1 MSKID
6 DLALKNAKKMQE
18 DALKAYEKAKN
29 NAKTNKN
36 TQTTK
41 QPIPQ
46 STKTKKS
53 IPVSN
58 AKNKRTPSHGRH
70 QVDADVRE
78 ALNKEVQ
85 TNPIPQALTRFNE
98 KIINNVALSPIATPY
113 QIATGKKLVDFGLN
127 PETKSAEVGAGVG
140 NFLGTAVEYGMGY
153 KAAGKAIEKGAEKLL
168 TSAPGK
174 KAAAKVVGSALGK
187 KAGKEVA
194 ENVVKGVA
202 KNIVGDATVG
212 TVLNL
217 ADARGRGLEGK
228 ELAEDMA
235 INAAFDFGVGN
246 AVEFAPMAFKALK
259 NAKLAKQ
266 AKNINLD
273 TLSQNAKKVA
283 ETGDLGAQNGIN
295 TVKQTAGENLPF
307 DSVKQEIPYRNVT
320 PETFEKIKKAV
331 ESRSG
336 CKVTFADLP
345 DGVDGQYKN
354 GVITISTKAKNP
366 TYTVLKHELT
376 HHIETSGHYKA
387 LSDFIE
393 NTMREAGYDVEGA
406 INQIK
411 ADYAKKKVFLEDGDA
426 KKEFI
431 AKFTEEYLFNSEQS
445 IERLARENPSLFRQV
460 YDWIVDTIHKI
471 GASAETKFLIDAQ
484 RKYEKALRTTGTVNI
499 NAKSQLSIPYKAN
512 NDLKSKQLE
521 IVKNANPMTDN
532 YHVGIRSA
540 ADIKTFEEAM
550 KDGESFFYGDF
561 DITDAEK
568 ALKSGEITVYS
579 SKPIEQGGFV
589 STSQNMARDY
599 AGGGKVY
606 SKKVKLDDVA
616 WINGDEGQYAKAGTT
631 KEIPDIN
638 SRYNEAVKNGDK
650 ATLRQMVED
659 AANEAGYNNK
669 LYHQTGATFTEFNT
683 QNASAGKYDSELPTG
698 IFMKPDSNDIGFKGK
713 TQMELYSKIQNPL
726 RFRDRADAVRF
737 WEREIPGY
745 KEANDRIKA
754 IDNEYQAKY
763 NDADSADDIKYAALH
778 KKLTSGEI
786 TREEFKAQLEEVVKN
801 TQKVLDDWKNASNE
815 ARLEAKRL
823 IDDYIASSGYD
834 GMIVDN
840 DAGSFGRSVKTYIS
854 FDPKNVKSADPVTYN
869 KNLEPIPLSK
879 RFDSNNPDI
888 RYSMNSSKL
897 AETDYTQ
904 RLKAASQNLSRTDN
918 NGRTLTEGQ
927 QEYFKNSKVRDS
939 EGRLMRVYH
948 GTYDD
953 FTTFNLDHTK
963 NANDLGKGF
972 YFTNKIDDA
981 KNNYASSNGGD
992 VQTKIEELAYELF
1005 QEKGYTEDDL
1015 YNNAYVEE
1023 YNKAYD
1029 EAEAYYNK
1037 GKTIS
1042 TYLNLTNPLYASEYG
1057 HLYNSKGEEVM
1068 RTSVEEY
1075 LRQGY
1080 DGIIDTSVKEKFPN
1094 QNLEEGTTHYVVFK
1108 PEQIKSIDNINPTNN
1123 PDIRYSINSSKLGE
1137 TDYTQKLR
1145 ATSQNLSGTDN
1156 NGRTLTEGQQKYFKN
1171 SKVRDANGNL
1181 KVMYHGTGNAGFTVF
1196 DSKYS
1201 DDGRSFFFTDNINV
1215 AKGYSASDDIF
1226 SRKHFESI
1234 QSLEK
1239 HIAQEM
1245 DEEVKII
1252 KNGKMF
1258 ELWQDNDF
1266 VVRDESLDDLY
1277 WDYNEYMG
1285 FGGDSAN
1292 YQVYLNLEN
1301 PLVIDADKNN
1311 WDEIPVPWSDDLM
1324 TTRSIAEYA
1333 NENGYDGVMIN
1344 NVIDTGLYG
1353 QRFDTSNI
1361 AIAFDSNQIKN
1372 VDNANPT
1379 NNPDIR
1385 FSQNISSLPETD
1397 YTRRLRAASENLYGE
1412 KGNKYMQTVDNTGNQ
1427 TTTLKDLGADIARP
1441 QQTIAEAKKK
1451 YGAYGG
1457 KDGDIPLRTDL
1468 GRVTQGAN
1476 TVYNSPIADEE
1487 MMKAI
1492 KTGVEE
1498 GSYWTRKMSN
1508 KEALNAAAEKIK
1520 ESGLDNETTSFLN
1533 LARDNREVKGEDIA
1547 MGYQLAKEH
1556 IAQGNYEAAQ
1566 AVLSDVC
1573 QMESEAGRALQAM
1586 RLFNSLSPEGRV
1598 KSVMRSA
1605 EKIKKNTGVEV
1616 KVSDEMLEQLKNATA
1631 EELPAIKKQINNEL
1645 WDQVPATFSEKLT
1658 AWRYLAML
1666 GNPRTHI
1673 RNIVGNALYV
1683 PVVRMDN
1690 VIQTGLEKAM
1700 KNRLNK
1706 LGANKTTAILTNSA
1720 DDKALKKIGAERFK
1734 QLKDTLDSGNGKYN
1748 EELRPLESRV
1758 FKSKLLEGAKNLNSN
1773 ALEKEDQLF
1782 MELNFK
1788 SAFAQYCKAN
1798 GKKAADLTDDFIEEA
1813 ANHAYD
1819 VALRSTYR
1827 DPSRLA
1833 DVLGSFRKRT
1843 LTPKSTDTL
1852 SEKALKTAGRVVMD
1866 SALPF
1871 TKTPINILKRGV
1883 SHSPLGLVKGMAE
1896 IATAKDG
1903 KQLVK
1908 AITQVSEGLTG
1919 TGIVALGM
1927 YMASIGMA
1935 NGSLGE
1941 YDKEYKWE
1949 QLLGKQDYA
1958 LNVDDYSIT
1967 LDWAAPISMPFFVG
1981 VELGTKLLE
1990 EKGNVWDAIESL
2002 SQIYEPVL
2010 EMSMLSGIQSLFD
2023 FSNGDSKDLVSFM
2036 GNAAQNLTSQ
2046 YIPTILGQTARTA
2059 VDERKIALSTAENKM
2074 QRNTEKYIDKLENKI
2089 PGLTNTNESYVD
2101 MFGRTEK
2108 KESAADYIEAGL
2120 ENFLSPAYVQKA
2132 NKNKV
2137 ETELERMRQV
2147 LGAEGK
2153 EILPTDYSYNY
2164 DIRYNG
2170 EDIRMTEEQFTKYK
2184 KVRGKAAYDGLE
2196 KLFDSSK
2203 YKLMSTNEKKK
2214 AIKDV
2219 YDKAAEDAK
2228 KSTVISMGIATET
2241 EYKYS
2246 LLSENA
2252 KSTVDAMKKKG
2263 IPAKTAVN
2271 AYETQKA
2278 YGSGTEKALA
2288 LMKKGYNNQVIKGLD
2303 ISNTQI
2309 EKARALQNA
2318 GISISKL
2325 TTAKKE
2331 ADTNGNGNISKEEVI
2346 NYVEARSFTPQ
2357 EKYALLK
2364 ALTPVKD
2371 KNNPYA

>member
-927 QEYFKNSKVRDS
+927 Q
-939 EGRLMRVYH
+939 
-948 GTYDD
+948 
-953 FTTFNLDHTK
+953 
-963 NANDLGKGF
+963 
-972 YFTNKIDDA
+972 
-981 KNNYASSNGGD
+981 
-992 VQTKIEELAYELF
+992 
-1005 QEKGYTEDDL
+1005 
-1015 YNNAYVEE
+1015 
-1023 YNKAYD
+1023 
-1029 EAEAYYNK
+1029 
-1037 GKTIS
+1037 
-1042 TYLNLTNPLYASEYG
+1042 
-1057 HLYNSKGEEVM
+1057 
-1068 RTSVEEY
+1068 
-1075 LRQGY
+1075 
-1080 DGIIDTSVKEKFPN
+1080 
-1094 QNLEEGTTHYVVFK
+1094 
-1108 PEQIKSIDNINPTNN
+1108 
-1123 PDIRYSINSSKLGE
+1123 
-1137 TDYTQKLR
+1137 
-1145 ATSQNLSGTDN
+1145 
-1156 NGRTLTEGQQKYFKN
+1156 KYFKN

-1852 SEKALKTAGRVVMD
+1852 SEKTLKTAGRVVMD

>member
-46 STKTKKS
+46 STQTKKS

-70 QVDADVRE
+70 KVDADVRE

-98 KIINNVALSPIATPY
+98 KIINNVALAPITTPY

-127 PETKSAEVGAGVG
+127 PETKSAEIGAGVG

-187 KAGKEVA
+187 KAGQEVA

-266 AKNINLD
+266 AKNIDID

-283 ETGDLGAQNGIN
+283 DTGDLGAKNGID

-307 DSVKQEIPYRNVT
+307 ASAKQEIPYAQKTTT
-320 PETFEKIKKAV
+320 PEAFAKITKAV

-345 DGVDGQYKN
+345 DDIDGQYKN
-354 GVITISTKAKNP
+354 GVITISTKAQNP
-366 TYTVLKHELT
+366 VYTVLKHELT
-376 HHIETSGHYKA
+376 HHIESSGNYKA

-411 ADYAKKKVFLEDGDA
+411 ADYAKKKVFLDDKAA

-460 YDWIVDTIHKI
+460 YDWIVDTIKKI
-471 GASAETKFLIDAQ
+471 GASAETKFLIDAE
-484 RKYEKALRTTGTVNI
+484 RKYEKALRTVGTMQNGTQQLLYAGSKSLTADRAKMHEAINMLNDGESPERVWREKGWKRDPVNGDMKYEI
-499 NAKSQLSIPYKAN
+499 DDSESEAMYYRLKRRGNGKLGEFLKHDELYAAYPKIKDAKVVAGNYGKDEAKASFN
-512 NDLKSKQLE
+512 RLTNTIRVNLDKVSTRDDLRSVLLHEIQHRIQKIEGFESGGNYRDMVKIIRDEIESDLMNQNKSYYSNLKKKMGIKWKDFIDEEIKKAYSVDTVEDAGKIAYRNLLGEREARSTQQRMRMFPAQRSMNFPDYEEGALRRNGKTERRTSTIARNDLLDDSRSNKQTEALVGGELRNRRVGADDESAFSMSESADNLKSKQLE
-521 IVKNANPMTDN
+521 IIKASNPMTDN
-532 YHVGIRSA
+532 YHIGIRSA

-616 WINGDEGQYAKAGTT
+616 WINGDEGQYAKVNTA
-631 KEIPDIN
+631 KENLGVN
-638 SRYNEAVKNGDK
+638 SRY
-650 ATLRQMVED
+650 
-659 AANEAGYNNK
+659 
-669 LYHQTGATFTEFNT
+669 TEFNA
-683 QNASAGKYDSELPTG
+683 QNTSAVKHDKDMPLESRVSGDALLDAQDILDVVKGVEGNSDDNGYVTLYHRTSKENADKIKKSGKMSAKEDG
-698 IFMKPDSNDIGFKGK
+698 IFFS
-713 TQMELYSKIQNPL
+713 TQKS
-726 RFRDRADAVRF
+726 
-737 WEREIPGY
+737 G
-745 KEANDRIKA
+745 
-754 IDNEYQAKY
+754 Y
-763 NDADSADDIKYAALH
+763 NDGYGDSVVELRIPAE
-778 KKLTSGEI
+778 KL
-786 TREEFKAQLEEVVKN
+786 
-801 TQKVLDDWKNASNE
+801 VLDDIFDNE
-815 ARLEAKRL
+815 AHFR
-823 IDDYIASSGYD
+823 
-834 GMIVDN
+834 
-840 DAGSFGRSVKTYIS
+840 
-854 FDPKNVKSADPVTYN
+854 
-869 KNLEPIPLSK
+869 IPLKNKDAVLDVS
-879 RFDSNNPDI
+879 DYLVDDA
-888 RYSMNSSKL
+888 YSVGKTL
-897 AETDYTQ
+897 EITDYTQ

-918 NGRTLTEGQ
+918 
-927 QEYFKNSKVRDS
+927 S
-939 EGRLMRVYH
+939 
-948 GTYDD
+948 
-953 FTTFNLDHTK
+953 
-963 NANDLGKGF
+963 
-972 YFTNKIDDA
+972 
-981 KNNYASSNGGD
+981 
-992 VQTKIEELAYELF
+992 
-1005 QEKGYTEDDL
+1005 
-1015 YNNAYVEE
+1015 
-1023 YNKAYD
+1023 
-1029 EAEAYYNK
+1029 
-1037 GKTIS
+1037 
-1042 TYLNLTNPLYASEYG
+1042 
-1057 HLYNSKGEEVM
+1057 
-1068 RTSVEEY
+1068 
-1075 LRQGY
+1075 
-1080 DGIIDTSVKEKFPN
+1080 
-1094 QNLEEGTTHYVVFK
+1094 
-1108 PEQIKSIDNINPTNN
+1108 
-1123 PDIRYSINSSKLGE
+1123 
-1137 TDYTQKLR
+1137 
-1145 ATSQNLSGTDN
+1145 
-1156 NGRTLTEGQQKYFKN
+1156 GRTLTEGQQKYFKN
-1171 SKVRDANGNL
+1171 SKVRDENGNL
-1181 KVMYHGTGNAGFTVF
+1181 KVMYHGTGEAGFTVF
-1196 DSKYS
+1196 ESKYS
-1201 DDGRSFFFTDNINV
+1201 DDGRSFFFTDNIDV

-1234 QSLEK
+1234 GSLEK

-1379 NNPDIR
+1379 NDSDIR
-1385 FSQNISSLPETD
+1385 YLLRTSALTETD
-1397 YTRRLRAASENLYGE
+1397 YTRRLRAASENLRGE

-1427 TTTLKDLGADIARP
+1427 TTTLKDLGADIAKP

-1457 KDGDIPLRTDL
+1457 KEGDIPLRTDL
-1468 GRVTQGAN
+1468 GKVTQGAK

-1533 LARDNREVKGEDIA
+1533 LARDSREVKGEDIA

-1598 KSVMRSA
+1598 KSILRSA
-1605 EKIKKNTGVEV
+1605 EKIKENTGVEV

-1758 FKSKLLEGAKNLNSN
+1758 FKSKLLEGAKNKNSEW
-1773 ALEKEDQLF
+1773 LEKEDQLF
-1782 MELNFK
+1782 MSLNFK

-1833 DVLGSFRKRT
+1833 DVLGRFRKRT
-1843 LTPKSTDTL
+1843 LTAKATDTL

-1967 LDWAAPISMPFFVG
+1967 LDWAAPVSMPFFVG

-1990 EKGNVWDAIESL
+1990 EKGNVWDALESL
-2002 SQIYEPVL
+2002 SQIYQPVL

-2036 GNAAQNLTSQ
+2036 GNAVQNLTSQ

-2074 QRNTEKYIDKLENKI
+2074 QRNAEKYIDKLENKI

-2108 KESAADYIEAGL
+2108 KNSAADYIETGL

-2137 ETELERMRQV
+2137 ETELERMRQI

-2196 KLFDSSK
+2196 KLFNSSE

-2214 AIKDV
+2214 AIKEV

-2246 LLSENA
+2246 LLSESA
-2252 KSTVDAMKKKG
+2252 KTTVDAMKKKG
-2263 IPAKTAVN
+2263 IPTKTAVN

-2288 LMKKGYNNQVIKGLD
+2288 LMKKGYNDNVIKGLD

-2318 GISISKL
+2318 GVSINKL

-2331 ADTNGNGNISKEEVI
+2331 ADTNGNGNISKAEVI
-2346 NYVEARSFTPQ
+2346 SYVEARNFTPEQ
-2357 EKYALLK
+2357 KYALLK
-2364 ALTPVKD
+2364 ALSGVKD

>member
-78 ALNKEVQ
+78 ALNKEVK

-98 KIINNVALSPIATPY
+98 KIINNVVLSPITTPY
-113 QIATGKKLVDFGLN
+113 QIATGKKLIDFGLN

-246 AVEFAPMAFKALK
+246 AVEFAPMAVKALK

-283 ETGDLGAQNGIN
+283 ETGDLGAKNG

-307 DSVKQEIPYRNVT
+307 DSAKQEIPYRTVT
-320 PETFEKIKKAV
+320 PETFENIKKAV

-411 ADYAKKKVFLEDGDA
+411 ADYAKKKVFLEDVDA

-631 KEIPDIN
+631 KETPDIN
-638 SRYNEAVKNGDK
+638 SRYNEAVKNGDN

-888 RYSMNSSKL
+888 RYS
-897 AETDYTQ
+897 
-904 RLKAASQNLSRTDN
+904 
-918 NGRTLTEGQ
+918 
-927 QEYFKNSKVRDS
+927 
-939 EGRLMRVYH
+939 
-948 GTYDD
+948 
-953 FTTFNLDHTK
+953 
-963 NANDLGKGF
+963 
-972 YFTNKIDDA
+972 
-981 KNNYASSNGGD
+981 
-992 VQTKIEELAYELF
+992 
-1005 QEKGYTEDDL
+1005 
-1015 YNNAYVEE
+1015 
-1023 YNKAYD
+1023 
-1029 EAEAYYNK
+1029 
-1037 GKTIS
+1037 
-1042 TYLNLTNPLYASEYG
+1042 
-1057 HLYNSKGEEVM
+1057 
-1068 RTSVEEY
+1068 
-1075 LRQGY
+1075 
-1080 DGIIDTSVKEKFPN
+1080 
-1094 QNLEEGTTHYVVFK
+1094 
-1108 PEQIKSIDNINPTNN
+1108 
-1123 PDIRYSINSSKLGE
+1123 INSSKLGE
-1137 TDYTQKLR
+1137 TDYTQRLR
-1145 ATSQNLSGTDN
+1145 TASQNLSGTDN
-1156 NGRTLTEGQQKYFKN
+1156 DGRTLTKGQQKYFKN

-1181 KVMYHGTGNAGFTVF
+1181 KVMYHGTGEAGFTVF

-1201 DDGRSFFFTDNINV
+1201 DDGKSFFFTDNINV

-1245 DEEVKII
+1245 DENVEIR

-1292 YQVYLNLEN
+1292 YKVYLNLEN

-1385 FSQNISSLPETD
+1385 FLQNISSLPETD

-1427 TTTLKDLGADIARP
+1427 TTTDDDEYFNYLLGEAGKLPPRKSAGSVRATKMPTKQTTKKRFATEIGGFSEWADESSVKAVLKDLNTKVKNGVLKDQDKWDAAYILAENAMQVTNDIPEDVKALQQALKKTKIALNDTTKSGIADGYAELHKKSFGLIRFAKDGTDIDQVYNTLRDEFPGILKAVNTQEDQLAELLRIAKMKPDYTPAYNTIPPEELVQGFYKNINDNITEQAINYNGKFNRRSDLKDLGADIARP

-1457 KDGDIPLRTDL
+1457 KKGDIPLRTDL

-1706 LGANKTTAILTNSA
+1706 LGTNKTTAILTNSA

-1852 SEKALKTAGRVVMD
+1852 SGKALKTAGRVVMD

-1941 YDKEYKWE
+1941 YNKEYKWK
-1949 QLLGKQDYA
+1949 QLLGQQDYA

-2184 KVRGKAAYDGLE
+2184 KVRGKATYEGLE
-2196 KLFDSSK
+2196 ELFNSSK

-2252 KSTVDAMKKKG
+2252 KATVDAMKKKG
-2263 IPAKTAVN
+2263 IPDKTAVN

-2325 TTAKKE
+2325 MTAKKE

>member
-18 DALKAYEKAKN
+18 DALKAYKKAKN

-98 KIINNVALSPIATPY
+98 KIINNVALSPITTPY
-113 QIATGKKLVDFGLN
+113 QIATGKKLIDFGLN

-307 DSVKQEIPYRNVT
+307 DSVKQEIPYRTVT
-320 PETFEKIKKAV
+320 PEAFEKITKAV

-616 WINGDEGQYAKAGTT
+616 WINGDEGQYAKVNAA

-638 SRYNEAVKNGDK
+638 SRYNEAVKNGDN

-669 LYHQTGATFTEFNT
+669 LYHQTGATFTEFDT
-683 QNASAGKYDSELPTG
+683 KNASAGKYDSELPTG

-754 IDNEYQAKY
+754 IDNKYQAKY
-763 NDADSADDIKYAALH
+763 NDADRADDIKYAALH

-918 NGRTLTEGQ
+918 NGRTLTNEQ

-1181 KVMYHGTGNAGFTVF
+1181 KVMYHGTGEAGFTVF
-1196 DSKYS
+1196 ESKYS
-1201 DDGRSFFFTDNINV
+1201 DDGRSFFFTDNIDV
-1215 AKGYSASDDIF
+1215 AKGYSASNDIF

-1245 DEEVKII
+1245 DENVEIR

-1457 KDGDIPLRTDL
+1457 KKGDIPLRTDL
-1468 GRVTQGAN
+1468 GRVTQGAK

-1605 EKIKKNTGVEV
+1605 EKIKKNTGIEV

-1631 EELPAIKKQINNEL
+1631 EELPAIKKKINNEL
-1645 WDQVPATFSEKLT
+1645 WDQVPAIFSEKLT

-1734 QLKDTLDSGNGKYN
+1734 KLKDTLDSGNGKYN

-1833 DVLGSFRKRT
+1833 DVLGNFRKRT

-1883 SHSPLGLVKGMAE
+1883 SHSPLGLAKGMVQ

-1958 LNVDDYSIT
+1958 LNVGDYSIT

-2059 VDERKIALSTAENKM
+2059 VDERKIALSTAKNKM

-2137 ETELERMRQV
+2137 ETELERMRQA

-2252 KSTVDAMKKKG
+2252 KATVDAMKKKG

>member
-1 MSKID
+1 M
-6 DLALKNAKKMQE
+6 ALDFNKARKNIEKSYDKKMGSW
-18 DALKAYEKAKN
+18 EKKHP
-29 NAKTNKN
+29 KET
-36 TQTTK
+36 
-41 QPIPQ
+41 IPQ
-46 STKTKKS
+46 STQTKKQ

-58 AKNKRTPSHGRH
+58 SKNKRTPSHGRH
-70 QVDADVRE
+70 KVDADVRE

-98 KIINNVALSPIATPY
+98 KIINNVALSPITTPY

-174 KAAAKVVGSALGK
+174 KAAAKVVGSAIGK

-246 AVEFAPMAFKALK
+246 AVEFAPMAVKALK

-283 ETGDLGAQNGIN
+283 ETGDFGVQNGNN
-295 TVKQTAGENLPF
+295 TVNQTAGENLPF
-307 DSVKQEIPYRNVT
+307 VSAKQEIPYRTVT
-320 PETFEKIKKAV
+320 PEAFEKITKAV
-331 ESRSG
+331 EKRSG
-336 CKVTFADLP
+336 CKITFADLP
-345 DGVDGQYKN
+345 DNIDGQYEN
-354 GVITISTKAKNP
+354 GVITISTKAQNP
-366 TYTVLKHELT
+366 VYTILKHELT
-376 HHIETSGHYKA
+376 HHLETSGHYKA
-387 LSDFIE
+387 FSDFVE
-393 NTMREAGYDVEGA
+393 NTMREAGYDVEGE
-406 INQIK
+406 INKIIK
-411 ADYAKKKVFLEDGDA
+411 AYSDNEKYLTPEQAKR
-426 KKEFI
+426 EFI
-431 AKFTEEYLFNSEQS
+431 ANFSQEYLFNSEQS
-445 IERLARENPSLFRQV
+445 IERLARENPSLFRQI
-460 YDWIVDTIHKI
+460 YDWIVDTIKKI
-471 GASAETKFLIDAQ
+471 GASAETKFLIDAE
-484 RKYEKALRTTGTVNI
+484 RKYEKALRTVGTVDI
-499 NAKSQLSIPYKAN
+499 NAKSQFSIPYNAN
-512 NDLKSKQLE
+512 SDLKSKQLE
-521 IVKNANPMTDN
+521 VIKNANPMTDN

-616 WINGDEGQYAKAGTT
+616 WINGDEGQYAKATT
-631 KEIPDIN
+631 I
-638 SRYNEAVKNGDK
+638 GG
-650 ATLRQMVED
+650 Q
-659 AANEAGYNNK
+659 K
-669 LYHQTGATFTEFNT
+669 L
-683 QNASAGKYDSELPTG
+683 
-698 IFMKPDSNDIGFKGK
+698 
-713 TQMELYSKIQNPL
+713 
-726 RFRDRADAVRF
+726 V
-737 WEREIPGY
+737 
-745 KEANDRIKA
+745 
-754 IDNEYQAKY
+754 
-763 NDADSADDIKYAALH
+763 ADSH
-778 KKLTSGEI
+778 GKKLT
-786 TREEFKAQLEEVVKN
+786 
-801 TQKVLDDWKNASNE
+801 NE
-815 ARLEAKRL
+815 
-823 IDDYIASSGYD
+823 
-834 GMIVDN
+834 
-840 DAGSFGRSVKTYIS
+840 
-854 FDPKNVKSADPVTYN
+854 
-869 KNLEPIPLSK
+869 
-879 RFDSNNPDI
+879 
-888 RYSMNSSKL
+888 
-897 AETDYTQ
+897 
-904 RLKAASQNLSRTDN
+904 
-918 NGRTLTEGQ
+918 Q

-1145 ATSQNLSGTDN
+1145 AASQNLSGTDN
-1156 NGRTLTEGQQKYFKN
+1156 DGRALTEGQQKYFKN

-1234 QSLEK
+1234 ESLEK

-1245 DEEVKII
+1245 DEEVKIR

-1379 NNPDIR
+1379 NDSDIR
-1385 FSQNISSLPETD
+1385 FLLRTSGLTETD
-1397 YTRRLRAASENLYGE
+1397 YTRRLRAASENLRGE
-1412 KGNKYMQTVDNTGNQ
+1412 KGNKYLQTAEKIPLANTPKKQNVSYAKNAVNDLSDEEIQKEFVKNLQGSITGDTPTGKILTVMRTPDILRQYGATADTITMTQNTARKAMYPSGYLGMGTGHNLGFGGLEILPEQLRNPVAILDSFTQDNARVIITNTLDSNKNPVLVALHLDKKGRLELSDEIASVYGKREYEDFIKRAKAEGKVLYEDKKIGLDAVPSVGLQLPGANHSSDPMNMVANKVLTVNAKNVKQ
-1427 TTTLKDLGADIARP
+1427 DNKNLKDLGADIARP

-1457 KDGDIPLRTDL
+1457 KEGDIPLRTDL
-1468 GRVTQGAN
+1468 GRVTQGAK

-1508 KEALNAAAEKIK
+1508 KEALDAAAEKIK

-1683 PVVRMDN
+1683 PVIRIDN

-1843 LTPKSTDTL
+1843 LTPKSTNTL

-1883 SHSPLGLVKGMAE
+1883 SHSPLGLVKGMVE

-1941 YDKEYKWE
+1941 YNKEYKWK
-1949 QLLGKQDYA
+1949 QLLGQQDYA

-1990 EKGNVWDAIESL
+1990 EKGNVWDALESL
-2002 SQIYEPVL
+2002 SQIYQPVL

-2036 GNAAQNLTSQ
+2036 GNAVQNLTSQ

-2059 VDERKIALSTAENKM
+2059 VDERKIALSTAENKL
-2074 QRNTEKYIDKLENKI
+2074 QRNAEKYIDKLENKI

-2108 KESAADYIEAGL
+2108 KNSAADYIETGL

-2252 KSTVDAMKKKG
+2252 KATVDAMKKKG

>member
-1852 SEKALKTAGRVVMD
+1852 SEKTLKTAGRVVMD

>member
-78 ALNKEVQ
+78 ALNKEVK

-98 KIINNVALSPIATPY
+98 KIINNVVLSPITTPY
-113 QIATGKKLVDFGLN
+113 QIATGKKLIDFGLN

-174 KAAAKVVGSALGK
+174 KAAAKVVGSILGK

-307 DSVKQEIPYRNVT
+307 DSVKQEIPYRTVT
-320 PETFEKIKKAV
+320 PEAFEKITKAV

-484 RKYEKALRTTGTVNI
+484 RKYEKAMRTTGTVNI

-616 WINGDEGQYAKAGTT
+616 WINGDEGQYAKVNAA

-638 SRYNEAVKNGDK
+638 SRYNEAVKNGDN

-754 IDNEYQAKY
+754 IDNKYQAKY
-763 NDADSADDIKYAALH
+763 NDADRADDIKYAALH

-918 NGRTLTEGQ
+918 NGRTLTNEQ

-981 KNNYASSNGGD
+981 KNNYASSDGGD

-1068 RTSVEEY
+1068 RASVEEY

-1123 PDIRYSINSSKLGE
+1123 PDIRYSINSSTLGE

-1145 ATSQNLSGTDN
+1145 TASQNLSGTDN
-1156 NGRTLTEGQQKYFKN
+1156 DGRMLTKGQREYFKN

-1181 KVMYHGTGNAGFTVF
+1181 KVMYHGTGEAGFTVF

-1201 DDGRSFFFTDNINV
+1201 DDGRSFFFTDNIDV
-1215 AKGYSASDDIF
+1215 AKGYSASDNIF

-1234 QSLEK
+1234 DSLEK

-1245 DEEVKII
+1245 DENVEIR

-1292 YQVYLNLEN
+1292 YKVYLNLEN

-1457 KDGDIPLRTDL
+1457 KKGDIPLRTDL

-1706 LGANKTTAILTNSA
+1706 LGTNKTTAILTNSA

-1833 DVLGSFRKRT
+1833 DVLGRFRKRT
-1843 LTPKSTDTL
+1843 LTAKATDTL

-1941 YDKEYKWE
+1941 YDKEYKWK

-2184 KVRGKAAYDGLE
+2184 KVRGKATYEGLE
-2196 KLFDSSK
+2196 ELFNSSK

-2214 AIKDV
+2214 AIQDV

-2252 KSTVDAMKKKG
+2252 KATVDAMKKKG

>member
-78 ALNKEVQ
+78 ALNKEVK

-98 KIINNVALSPIATPY
+98 KIINNVVLSPITTPY
-113 QIATGKKLVDFGLN
+113 QIATGKKLIDFGLN

-174 KAAAKVVGSALGK
+174 KAAAKVVGSTLGK

-307 DSVKQEIPYRNVT
+307 DSVKQEIPYRTVT
-320 PETFEKIKKAV
+320 PEAFEKITKAV

-631 KEIPDIN
+631 KETPDIN

-918 NGRTLTEGQ
+918 NGRTLTNEQ

-1068 RTSVEEY
+1068 RASVEEY

-1181 KVMYHGTGNAGFTVF
+1181 KVMYHGTGEAGFTVF
-1196 DSKYS
+1196 ESKYS
-1201 DDGRSFFFTDNINV
+1201 DDGRSFFFTDNIDV

-1245 DEEVKII
+1245 DENVEIR

-1292 YQVYLNLEN
+1292 YKVYLNLEN
-1301 PLVIDADKNN
+1301 PLVIDANKNN

-1833 DVLGSFRKRT
+1833 DALGSFRKRT

>member
-1 MSKID
+1 M
-6 DLALKNAKKMQE
+6 ALDFNKARKNIEKSYDKKMGSW
-18 DALKAYEKAKN
+18 EKKHP
-29 NAKTNKN
+29 KET
-36 TQTTK
+36 
-41 QPIPQ
+41 IPQ
-46 STKTKKS
+46 STQTKKQ

-58 AKNKRTPSHGRH
+58 SKNKRTPSHGRH

-78 ALNKEVQ
+78 ALNKEIQ

-98 KIINNVALSPIATPY
+98 KIINNVALSPITTPY

-153 KAAGKAIEKGAEKLL
+153 KAAGKAIEKGAKKLL
-168 TSAPGK
+168 TSEPGK

-246 AVEFAPMAFKALK
+246 AVEFAPMAVKALK

-283 ETGDLGAQNGIN
+283 ETGDFGVQNGNN
-295 TVKQTAGENLPF
+295 TVNQTAGENLPF
-307 DSVKQEIPYRNVT
+307 VSAKQEIPYRTVT
-320 PETFEKIKKAV
+320 PEAFEKITKAV
-331 ESRSG
+331 EKRSG
-336 CKVTFADLP
+336 CKITFADLP
-345 DGVDGQYKN
+345 DDIDGQYKN
-354 GVITISTKAKNP
+354 GVITISTKAQNP
-366 TYTVLKHELT
+366 VYTVLKHELT
-376 HHIETSGHYKA
+376 HHIESSGNYKA

-431 AKFTEEYLFNSEQS
+431 AKFTEEYLFNSESS
-445 IERLARENPSLFRQV
+445 IERLARENPSLFRQI
-460 YDWIVDTIHKI
+460 YDWIVDTIKKI
-471 GASAETKFLIDAQ
+471 GASAETKFLIDAE
-484 RKYEKALRTTGTVNI
+484 RKYEKALRTVGTVDI
-499 NAKSQLSIPYKAN
+499 NAKSQFSIPYNAN
-512 NDLKSKQLE
+512 SDLKSKQLE
-521 IVKNANPMTDN
+521 VIKNANPMTDN

-616 WINGDEGQYAKAGTT
+616 WINGDEGQYAKATT
-631 KEIPDIN
+631 I
-638 SRYNEAVKNGDK
+638 GG
-650 ATLRQMVED
+650 Q
-659 AANEAGYNNK
+659 K
-669 LYHQTGATFTEFNT
+669 L
-683 QNASAGKYDSELPTG
+683 
-698 IFMKPDSNDIGFKGK
+698 
-713 TQMELYSKIQNPL
+713 
-726 RFRDRADAVRF
+726 V
-737 WEREIPGY
+737 
-745 KEANDRIKA
+745 
-754 IDNEYQAKY
+754 
-763 NDADSADDIKYAALH
+763 ADSH
-778 KKLTSGEI
+778 GKKLT
-786 TREEFKAQLEEVVKN
+786 
-801 TQKVLDDWKNASNE
+801 NE
-815 ARLEAKRL
+815 
-823 IDDYIASSGYD
+823 
-834 GMIVDN
+834 
-840 DAGSFGRSVKTYIS
+840 
-854 FDPKNVKSADPVTYN
+854 
-869 KNLEPIPLSK
+869 
-879 RFDSNNPDI
+879 
-888 RYSMNSSKL
+888 
-897 AETDYTQ
+897 
-904 RLKAASQNLSRTDN
+904 
-918 NGRTLTEGQ
+918 Q

-1145 ATSQNLSGTDN
+1145 AASQNLSGTDN
-1156 NGRTLTEGQQKYFKN
+1156 DGRALTEGQQKYFKN

-1234 QSLEK
+1234 ESLEK

-1245 DEEVKII
+1245 DEEVKIR

-1333 NENGYDGVMIN
+1333 NKNGYDGVMIN

-1379 NNPDIR
+1379 NDSDIR
-1385 FSQNISSLPETD
+1385 FLLRTSGLTETD
-1397 YTRRLRAASENLYGE
+1397 YTRRLRAASENLRGE
-1412 KGNKYMQTVDNTGNQ
+1412 KGNKYLQTVDNAGNQ
-1427 TTTLKDLGADIARP
+1427 TTTDDDEYFNYLLGEAGKLPPRKSAGSVRATKMPTKQTTKKRFATEIGGFSEWADESSVKAVLKDLNTKVKNGVLKDQDKWDAAYTLAENAMQVTNDISEDVKALQQALKKTKIALNDTTKSGIADGYAELHKKSFGLIRFAKDGTDIDQVYNTLRDEFPGILKAVNTQEDQLAELLRIAKMKPDYTPAYNTIPPEELVQGFYKNINDNITEQAINYNGKFDRRSDLKDLGADIARP

-1457 KDGDIPLRTDL
+1457 KKGDIPLRTDL

-1683 PVVRMDN
+1683 PVIRIDN

-1706 LGANKTTAILTNSA
+1706 LGTNKTTAILTNSA

-1833 DVLGSFRKRT
+1833 DVLGRFRKRT
-1843 LTPKSTDTL
+1843 LTAKATDTL
-1852 SEKALKTAGRVVMD
+1852 SEKTLKTAGRVVMD

-1908 AITQVSEGLTG
+1908 AISQVSEGLTG

-1967 LDWAAPISMPFFVG
+1967 LDWAAPVSMPFFVG

-1990 EKGNVWDAIESL
+1990 EKGNVWDALESL
-2002 SQIYEPVL
+2002 SQIYQPVL

-2036 GNAAQNLTSQ
+2036 GNAVQNLTSQ

-2059 VDERKIALSTAENKM
+2059 VDERKIALSTAENKL
-2074 QRNTEKYIDKLENKI
+2074 QRNAEKYIDKLENKI

-2108 KESAADYIEAGL
+2108 KNSAADYIETGL

-2252 KSTVDAMKKKG
+2252 KATVDAMKKKG

>member
-18 DALKAYEKAKN
+18 DALKAYKKAKN

-98 KIINNVALSPIATPY
+98 KIINNVALSPITTPY
-113 QIATGKKLVDFGLN
+113 QIATGKKLIDFGLN

-307 DSVKQEIPYRNVT
+307 DSVKQEIPYRTVT
-320 PETFEKIKKAV
+320 PEAFEKITKAV

-616 WINGDEGQYAKAGTT
+616 WINGDEGQYAKVNAA

-669 LYHQTGATFTEFNT
+669 LYHQTGATFTEFDT
-683 QNASAGKYDSELPTG
+683 KNASAGKYDSELPTG

-726 RFRDRADAVRF
+726 RFRDRANAVRF

-754 IDNEYQAKY
+754 IDNKYQAKY
-763 NDADSADDIKYAALH
+763 NDADRADDIKYAALH

-888 RYSMNSSKL
+888 RYS
-897 AETDYTQ
+897 
-904 RLKAASQNLSRTDN
+904 
-918 NGRTLTEGQ
+918 
-927 QEYFKNSKVRDS
+927 
-939 EGRLMRVYH
+939 
-948 GTYDD
+948 
-953 FTTFNLDHTK
+953 
-963 NANDLGKGF
+963 
-972 YFTNKIDDA
+972 
-981 KNNYASSNGGD
+981 
-992 VQTKIEELAYELF
+992 
-1005 QEKGYTEDDL
+1005 
-1015 YNNAYVEE
+1015 
-1023 YNKAYD
+1023 
-1029 EAEAYYNK
+1029 
-1037 GKTIS
+1037 
-1042 TYLNLTNPLYASEYG
+1042 
-1057 HLYNSKGEEVM
+1057 
-1068 RTSVEEY
+1068 
-1075 LRQGY
+1075 
-1080 DGIIDTSVKEKFPN
+1080 
-1094 QNLEEGTTHYVVFK
+1094 
-1108 PEQIKSIDNINPTNN
+1108 
-1123 PDIRYSINSSKLGE
+1123 INSSKLGE

-1181 KVMYHGTGNAGFTVF
+1181 KVMYHGTGEAGFTVF
-1196 DSKYS
+1196 ESKYS
-1201 DDGRSFFFTDNINV
+1201 DDGRSFFFTDNIDV

-1226 SRKHFESI
+1226 SRKHFETI

-1245 DEEVKII
+1245 DENVEIR

-1292 YQVYLNLEN
+1292 YKVYLNLEN

-1457 KDGDIPLRTDL
+1457 KKGDIPLRTDL

-1673 RNIVGNALYV
+1673 RNIIGNALYV

-1706 LGANKTTAILTNSA
+1706 LGTNKTTAILTNSA

-1833 DVLGSFRKRT
+1833 DVLGRFRKRT
-1843 LTPKSTDTL
+1843 LTAKATDTL

-1941 YDKEYKWE
+1941 YNKEYKWK
-1949 QLLGKQDYA
+1949 QLLGQQDYA

-2184 KVRGKAAYDGLE
+2184 KVRGKATYEGLE
-2196 KLFDSSK
+2196 ELFNSSK

-2214 AIKDV
+2214 AIQDV

-2252 KSTVDAMKKKG
+2252 KATVDAMKKKG

-2271 AYETQKA
+2271 AYKTQKA

>member
-307 DSVKQEIPYRNVT
+307 DSVKQEIPYRTVT
-320 PETFEKIKKAV
+320 PEAFEKITKAV

-606 SKKVKLDDVA
+606 SKKVELDDVA

-638 SRYNEAVKNGDK
+638 SRYNEAVKNGDN

-726 RFRDRADAVRF
+726 RFIDRADAVRF

-918 NGRTLTEGQ
+918 NGRTLTNEQ

-1029 EAEAYYNK
+1029 EAETYYNK

-1181 KVMYHGTGNAGFTVF
+1181 KVMYHGTGEAGFTVF
-1196 DSKYS
+1196 ESKYS
-1201 DDGRSFFFTDNINV
+1201 DDGRSFFFTDNIDV

-1245 DEEVKII
+1245 DENVEIR

-1292 YQVYLNLEN
+1292 YKVYLNLEN
-1301 PLVIDADKNN
+1301 PLVIDANKNN

-2101 MFGRTEK
+2101 MFGRTDK

-2184 KVRGKAAYDGLE
+2184 NVRGKAAYDGLE